1 MDDLKRFLATG
12 SCCAEALGPPGLTA
26 ARREKRAVR
35 ERERRA
41 LQRTLEPHD
50 LRRAERRGDAARHV

>member
-12 SCCAEALGPPGLTA
+12 SCCAEALVRLGLQL
-26 ARREKRAVR
+26 RRRGKRAVR

-50 LRRAERRGDAARHV
+50 LRAR

>member
-12 SCCAEALGPPGLTA
+12 SCCAEALVRLGLQL
-26 ARREKRAVR
+26 RGEKKRAVR

>member
-12 SCCAEALGPPGLTA
+12 SCCAEALVRLGLQL
-26 ARREKRAVR
+26 RGE
-35 ERERRA
+35 ENERRA